1 MTIKNKQIRSMKLS
15 IVLCM
20 FTSFLTTILLV
31 NCKKKENTATSN
43 AAPTTTPTCF
53 NAQYNG
59 TYVGS
64 GYTSTPFTA
73 GTLTISKTNCQ
84 TININLY
91 TNTGGGI
98 STQASQL
105 IINGTNSYEGKLSN
119 GNNITLTGG
128 GNHMYVN
135 AINTFTFNG
144 DK

>member
-1 MTIKNKQIRSMKLS
+1 MKYPTFQVVIS
-15 IVLCM
+15 VLFC
-20 FTSFLTTILLV
+20 TVLLI
-31 NCKKKENTATSN
+31 NCKKKESTATSN
-43 AAPTTTPTCF
+43 VSPTTAPTCF

-64 GYTSTPFTA
+64 GFTSTPYTS

-84 TININLY
+84 TINLNLY
-91 TNTGGGI
+91 TNTGVGI
-98 STQASQL
+98 STQATQL
-105 IINGTNSYEGKLSN
+105 IINGNNSYEGKLSN

-135 AINTFTFNG
+135 AVNSFTFNG

>member
-1 MTIKNKQIRSMKLS
+1 MKHS
-15 IVLCM
+15 IFLYILTVLFCSVI
-20 FTSFLTTILLV
+20 FF
-31 NCKKKENTATSN
+31 NCKKKESTTASN
-43 AAPTTTPTCF
+43 VSPTTAPTCF

-64 GYTSTPFTA
+64 GFTSTPYTS

-84 TININLY
+84 TINLNLY

-98 STQASQL
+98 STQATQL
-105 IINGTNSYEGKLSN
+105 IINGNNSYEGKLSN
-119 GNNITLTGG
+119 GNSITLTGG

-135 AINTFTFNG
+135 AVNSFTFNG

>member
-1 MTIKNKQIRSMKLS
+1 MKHLTLLYILTVISCSVLLS
-15 IVLCM
+15 
-20 FTSFLTTILLV
+20 
-31 NCKKKENTATSN
+31 NCKKKESTATSN
-43 AAPTTTPTCF
+43 VSPTTTPTCF

-64 GYTSTPFTA
+64 GFTSTPYTS

-84 TININLY
+84 TINLNLY
-91 TNTGGGI
+91 TNTGVGI
-98 STQASQL
+98 STQATQL
-105 IINGTNSYEGKLSN
+105 IINGNNSYEGKLSN

-135 AINTFTFNG
+135 AVNSFTFNG